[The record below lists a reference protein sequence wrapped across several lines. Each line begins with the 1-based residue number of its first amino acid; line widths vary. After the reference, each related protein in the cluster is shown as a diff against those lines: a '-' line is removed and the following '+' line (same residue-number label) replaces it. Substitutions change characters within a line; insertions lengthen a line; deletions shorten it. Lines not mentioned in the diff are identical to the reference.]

1 MPENNSANGRL
12 DSWKEIADYLKRDVR
27 TAIRWE
33 KERGLPIHRVPG
45 GKRQAV
51 FAHQQEIDAW
61 MGSQTKSPS
70 EQAEGRKDIFARLGR
85 RTLAISAACLLL
97 MIGIGG
103 WLSRSTKASVIRPVS
118 FNQVTDD
125 GRLKTTLRTDGTTL
139 YFTAAEGARS
149 ILMTAPV
156 SGSPISRIDTPFNNV
171 SLQDLSRDGKTL
183 LLVSYEGIW
192 LEGPLWTMPTQGG
205 KPHRVGEAVC
215 TFARWSPDNSKIAC
229 ARGTTLTVMNSEGG
243 NERNV
248 EVSALPVGPLLWSP
262 DGRRLRF
269 VLEQATEHIRSQ
281 WEIDTSEGAAAQA
294 RALAFGNNCCWDWT
308 WTRDSKKFVYTQF
321 DRAGK
326 SHLRI
331 QDGSSDSS
339 SYELPVDIGP
349 LWTAAPGADPD
360 SLFLLISTS
369 YRGELLE
376 FDGKQQTLRPYLPG
390 LSAVFIAFSPDGQ
403 WITYAKT
410 QDQTL
415 WRSRVDGS
423 EARQLTKPPMEVEVS
438 AWSPDGR
445 RIAFMGSMPGKPW
458 RLYLVER
465 DGGAMQEAA
474 AGVDSQGGP
483 SWSPDGKFIAY
494 GNVDC
499 EKTQSCWIRRLEL
512 ASGKTEIIP
521 GSSGLRTARWSPDGK
536 YIAALRPETH
546 ELMLFGLR
554 SQVWL
559 SLANSVT
566 GDNINW
572 SSDSQFIYIDCPR
585 EAKPVIERIR
595 VRDARRET
603 AVSLDSLKSAPG
615 TISPWFGLAP
625 DNAPILAHL
634 FTGAEVYELKWGEQR

>member
-1 MPENNSANGRL
+1 MPENQAANGRL

-33 KERGLPIHRVPG
+33 KERGLPVHRVPG

-61 MGSQTKSPS
+61 MSSQSKSS
-70 EQAEGRKDIFARLGR
+70 NEAGGRKDIIARVGR
-85 RTLAISAACLLL
+85 RTLVITAACLLV
-97 MIGIGG
+97 MIGVGG
-103 WLSRSTKASVIRPVS
+103 WLSRSTKANAIRPVS
-118 FNQVTDD
+118 LKQLTDD
-125 GRLKTTLRTDGTTL
+125 GRLKAALRTDGTTL

-156 SGSPISRIDTPFNNV
+156 SGSPITRINTPFNNV

-183 LLVSYEGIW
+183 LLVSYEGIS
-192 LEGPLWTMPTQGG
+192 LEGPLWTMPAQGG
-205 KPHRVGEAVC
+205 KLHRVGEAVC
-215 TFARWSPDNSKIAC
+215 NFARWSPDNSKIAC
-229 ARGTTLTVMNSEGG
+229 AHGTTLTVMNAEGG
-243 NERNV
+243 NERDV
-248 EVSALPVGPLLWSP
+248 EVSALPVGPLLWNP
-262 DGRRLRF
+262 DGQRLRF
-269 VLEQATEHIRSQ
+269 VLEQATEHLTSQ
-281 WEIDTSEGAAAQA
+281 WEIGTSEEGATA
-294 RALAFGNNCCWDWT
+294 RALGLGNNCCSDWT
-308 WTRDSKKFVYTQF
+308 WTRNGKKFVYTQF

-331 QDGSSDSS
+331 QDGSSDSH
-339 SYELPVDIGP
+339 SYEVPIDIGP
-349 LWTAAPGADPD
+349 LWTAAPGVDPD

-423 EARQLTKPPMEVEVS
+423 EALQLTKPPMEVEVS
-438 AWSPDGR
+438 SWSPDGR
-445 RIAFMGSMPGKPW
+445 HIAFMASMPGKPW
-458 RLYLVER
+458 RLYLIER
-465 DGGAMQEAA
+465 DGGPMQEAA
-474 AGVDSQGGP
+474 TGVDSQGGP
-483 SWSPDGKFIAY
+483 SWSPDGKFIVY

-521 GSSGLRTARWSPDGK
+521 GSSGMRTARWSPDGK
-536 YIAALRPETH
+536 YIAAQRPETH
-546 ELMLFGLR
+546 ELMLFNLR
-554 SQVWL
+554 SQVWR
-559 SLANSVT
+559 SLANSIT
-566 GDNINW
+566 GDNVNW
-572 SSDSQFIYIDCPR
+572 SSDSQFVYVDCPR
-585 EAKPVIERIR
+585 DAKPVIERIR

-603 AVSLDSLKSAPG
+603 AVNLDSLKRTSG

-625 DNAPILAHL
+625 DNTPILAHL
-634 FTGAEVYELKWGEQR
+634 FTSAEVYELKWVEQ